1 MVSCCG
7 YEIWQGGCLTG
18 ARTPEAPTIYSRATK
33 ISNRERERA
42 PKTYDSQ
49 ANFQWTNNKIPAA
62 HSALWNDK
70 LKRLIVGHRQ
80 RISPLINGKHTAL
93 CLEICFCDFPCRVV
107 KVPHLKMASNEFNNL
122 RKNFNNKIMTFPSG
136 LEMSGRYCMKSK
148 LAKSRGPWKSKLVSN
163 YTWHRWFP

>member
-93 CLEICFCDFPCRVV
+93 CLEICFCDFSCRAVEV
-107 KVPHLKMASNEFNNL
+107 CCLKLVSNEFNGLLKYFDNE
-122 RKNFNNKIMTFPSG
+122 IMTFPSA
-136 LEMSGRYCMKSK
+136 LEMVGCYCMK
-148 LAKSRGPWKSKLVSN
+148 
-163 YTWHRWFP
+163 